1 VALDRY
7 RRRLTMRPTLSPEE
21 LELIRAADTSFEEYR
36 AALIAIGVEKGIE
49 KGIEKGLSPLEH
61 LFVRRLGRPL
71 GDEER
76 ATLLARLDSLGPIR
90 LGDVVLDLDRDA
102 LAGWLGDPAAS

>member
-1 VALDRY
+1 
-7 RRRLTMRPTLSPEE
+7 MRPTLSPEE
-21 LELIRAADTSFEEYR
+21 LELIRAADSSFEEYR
-36 AALIAIGVEKGIE
+36 AALIAIGVE

-76 ATLLARLDSLGPIR
+76 VTLLARLDSLGPIR

-102 LAGWLGDPAAS
+102 LASWLGDPAAS